1 MSILF
6 WIGLLGC
13 SIRGT
18 VSMVK
23 AEQAYQQALAK
34 RKVDSDNSEEIFMW
48 TMTTAYMK
56 KAREEYSN
64 AHYEQSE
71 ELTNKV
77 QSLLLKWE
85 SLQQANK
92 PENKNKANPEVN
104 KKSQDLKGTKTDKP
118 ASAKPKEK

>member
-18 VSMVK
+18 ISMVK

-34 RKVDSDNSEEIFMW
+34 RKVDNDNSEEIFMW

-92 PENKNKANPEVN
+92 PENEKQTKSEVN
-104 KKSQDLKGTKTDKP
+104 KKSQDLKGKKTDKP
-118 ASAKPKEK
+118 AATKPKEK

>member
-6 WIGLLGC
+6 WIGLWGC

-34 RKVDSDNSEEIFMW
+34 RKVNSDNSEEIFIW
-48 TMTTAYMK
+48 TMTNAYMK

-71 ELTNKV
+71 ELATKV

-85 SLQQANK
+85 SLQQENK
-92 PENKNKANPEVN
+92 PKNKAKSNRN
-104 KKSQDLKGTKTDKP
+104 KKSRDVKGKKTDKP
-118 ASAKPKEK
+118 ASTKPKEK

>member
-1 MSILF
+1 
-6 WIGLLGC
+6 
-13 SIRGT
+13 
-18 VSMVK
+18 MVK

-34 RKVDSDNSEEIFMW
+34 RNVDSENSEEIFMW

-85 SLQQANK
+85 SLQKENK
-92 PENKNKANPEVN
+92 PEDGNKEKSEKNT
-104 KKSQDLKGTKTDKP
+104 KSQDLKGKKTDQP
-118 ASAKPKEK
+118 ASKKPQEK

>member
-6 WIGLLGC
+6 WMGMLGC

-34 RKVDSDNSEEIFMW
+34 RKFDSDNSEEIFMW

-71 ELTNKV
+71 ELTHKV

-85 SLQQANK
+85 SLQQAEK
-92 PENKNKANPEVN
+92 PE
-104 KKSQDLKGTKTDKP
+104 KKKQAKSEKTKKTQNVKGKKTDKP
-118 ASAKPKEK
+118 ASQKPKEK

>member
-6 WIGLLGC
+6 WIGMLGC

-18 VSMVK
+18 ISMVK

-77 QSLLLKWE
+77 QSLLLQWE

-92 PENKNKANPEVN
+92 PGKKANAEKN
-104 KKSQDLKGTKTDKP
+104 QETQNLKAKKTDKP
-118 ASAKPKEK
+118 ASQKPKEK